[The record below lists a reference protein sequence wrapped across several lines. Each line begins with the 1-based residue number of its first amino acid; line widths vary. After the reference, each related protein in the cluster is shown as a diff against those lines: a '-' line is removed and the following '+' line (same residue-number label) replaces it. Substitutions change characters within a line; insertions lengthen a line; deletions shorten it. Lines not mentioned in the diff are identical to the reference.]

1 MEEGLPHEQNFP
13 KVWLRGAMDGQIAPI
28 ALLVATA

>member
-1 MEEGLPHEQNFP
+1 LSSPGQA
-13 KVWLRGAMDGQIAPI
+13 GAMEGQIAPI

>member
-1 MEEGLPHEQNFP
+1 MEEGLPHEQNFL
-13 KVWLRGAMDGQIAPI
+13 KVAGAMEGQIAPI